1 MNLHETRQ
9 VSYQSI
15 GIDELSAYMTK
26 LTMPDKPYDHLS
38 GQKWSKMTKMTKMNF
53 TILKSPT

>member
-1 MNLHETRQ
+1 MNIHETRQ
-9 VSYQSI
+9 VLYQSI

-38 GQKWSKMTKMTKMNF
+38 GQKWSKMTKMNF